1 MKVVVPIVGETND
14 EALSVAIK
22 IARQQEMTLV
32 AMLSR
37 PVSEFDQESVD
48 DEIDALCDRLDN
60 EDIAYSTEVRLGEED
75 LGLAVAKVAADVE
88 ASLVVVSLAQP
99 PTNGKLLLGSQ
110 IQRLLV
116 GSPCSVLVVREKTLL
131 EQGE

>member
-75 LGLAVAKVAADVE
+75 LGLAVAKVAVDVE

-99 PTNGKLLLGSQ
+99 PTNGKLLLGREDSARTGG
-110 IQRLLV
+110 INYRKNRL
-116 GSPCSVLVVREKTLL
+116 P
-131 EQGE
+131 

>member
-99 PTNGKLLLGSQ
+99 PTNVKLLLGSQ